1 MSGGTSAAVAAGTVA
16 EVGADAA
23 AASAATAAATTAASS
38 TFLGL
43 TSGELA
49 TAGLLTSVAG
59 AGVGAYGAIKQG
71 EATSA
76 ADKYNAQIA
85 ANNAQIATQSA
96 NYAGAAGT
104 AQAEQAG
111 LQSRAKLG
119 AIVAN
124 EGASGVDINSGS
136 NLQVQS
142 SARELGELNAITIRS
157 NAARTAYGYQV
168 QGANDTAQSQL
179 DTFAANNA
187 TTAGDIGAGSSVL
200 GGLGSA
206 ASNYAKFTMNGGGS
220 GLNSGTA
227 YNNMSPAGQV
237 AQDVQEG

>member
-1 MSGGTSAAVAAGTVA
+1 MGISSALAAIDLTATAGAAGT
-16 EVGADAA
+16 AA
-23 AASAATAAATTAASS
+23 GGLATIGTAASV
-38 TFLGL
+38 L
-43 TSGELA
+43 
-49 TAGLLTSVAG
+49 G
-59 AGVGAYGAIKQG
+59 AGVGAVGSIEQG

-85 ANNAQIATQSA
+85 KANAQIATQSA
-96 NYAGAAGT
+96 NYAGAAGM
-104 AQAEQAG
+104 AQSEQAG
-111 LQSRAKLG
+111 LQSRSKLG

-124 EGASGVDINSGS
+124 EGASGVDTNSGS

-179 DTFAANNA
+179 DTFQSNNA
-187 TTAGDIGAGSSVL
+187 TISGDIGAASSVL

-220 GLNSGTA
+220 GLNSGSVAPTVDSSFGTVGSGSA
-227 YNNMSPAGQV
+227 YPNQ
-237 AQDVQEG
+237 

>member
-1 MSGGTSAAVAAGTVA
+1 MSGGTVSAAGI
-16 EVGADAA
+16 AA
-23 AASAATAAATTAASS
+23 AAGGAGTFGTAAAAIGAN
-38 TFLGL
+38 LGAIGAI
-43 TSGELA
+43 TSIGA
-49 TAGLLTSVAG
+49 
-59 AGVGAYGAIKQG
+59 AGVGAVGAIEKG
-71 EATSA
+71 NATSA
-76 ADKYNAQIA
+76 ADKYNAEIA
-85 ANNAQIATQSA
+85 ANNAKIATQSA

-168 QGANDTAQSQL
+168 QGANDTAQSNL
-179 DTFAANNA
+179 DTSSAGQAE
-187 TTAGDIGAGSSVL
+187 TAGGIGAASSVL

-220 GLNSGTA
+220 GLNSGSVAPTVDSSFGTVGSGSA
-227 YNNMSPAGQV
+227 YPNQ
-237 AQDVQEG
+237 

>member
-1 MSGGTSAAVAAGTVA
+1 MSGGTVSAAGI
-16 EVGADAA
+16 AA
-23 AASAATAAATTAASS
+23 AAGGAGTFGTAAAAVGAN
-38 TFLGL
+38 LGAIGAI
-43 TSGELA
+43 TSIGA
-49 TAGLLTSVAG
+49 
-59 AGVGAYGAIKQG
+59 AGVGAVGAIEQG
-71 EATSA
+71 NATSA
-76 ADKYNAQIA
+76 ADNYNAKIA
-85 ANNAQIATQSA
+85 KANAQIATQSA

-111 LQSRAKLG
+111 LQSRSKLG

-187 TTAGDIGAGSSVL
+187 TTSGDIGEGSTLL

>member
-1 MSGGTSAAVAAGTVA
+1 MSGGTVSAAGI
-16 EVGADAA
+16 AA
-23 AASAATAAATTAASS
+23 AAGGAGTFGTATAAIGAN
-38 TFLGL
+38 LGAIGAI
-43 TSGELA
+43 TSIGA
-49 TAGLLTSVAG
+49 AGLG
-59 AGVGAYGAIKQG
+59 AVGSIEQG
-71 EATSA
+71 NATSA

-85 ANNAQIATQSA
+85 ANNAIIATQSA

-119 AIVAN
+119 ALVAN

-168 QGANDTAQSQL
+168 QGANDTAESTL
-179 DTFAANNA
+179 DSMAANNA
-187 TTAGDIGAGSSVL
+187 TTAGEIGAASSVL

-220 GLNSGTA
+220 GLNSGTSPTTDSSGYGVA
-227 YNNMSPAGQV
+227 YPSQ
-237 AQDVQEG
+237 

>member
-1 MSGGTSAAVAAGTVA
+1 MSGGTVSAAGI
-16 EVGADAA
+16 AA
-23 AASAATAAATTAASS
+23 AAGGAGTFGTATAAIGAN
-38 TFLGL
+38 LGAIGAI
-43 TSGELA
+43 TSIGA
-49 TAGLLTSVAG
+49 AGLGT
-59 AGVGAYGAIKQG
+59 VGAIQQG

-76 ADKYNAQIA
+76 TDKSNAQIA
-85 ANNAQIATQSA
+85 ANNAIIATQSA

-142 SARELGELNAITIRS
+142 SARQLGELNAITIRS

-168 QGANDTAQSQL
+168 QGANDTAQSNL
-179 DTFAANNA
+179 DTSSAGQAE
-187 TTAGDIGAGSSVL
+187 TAGDIGAGSSVL

-206 ASNYAKFTMNGGGS
+206 ASNYAKFTTNGGRS
-220 GLNSGTA
+220 GF
-227 YNNMSPAGQV
+227 
-237 AQDVQEG
+237 

>member
-1 MSGGTSAAVAAGTVA
+1 MSGIIASVAATVIA
-16 EVGADAA
+16 
-23 AASAATAAATTAASS
+23 
-38 TFLGL
+38 
-43 TSGELA
+43 
-49 TAGLLTSVAG
+49 
-59 AGVGAYGAIKQG
+59 AGVTAYGEVQSS

-76 ADKYNAQIA
+76 ADKYTAQIA
-85 ANNAQIATQSA
+85 ANNAIIATQSA

-142 SARELGELNAITIRS
+142 SARQLGELNAITIRS

-168 QGANDTAQSQL
+168 QGANDTAQSNL
-179 DTFAANNA
+179 DTFSAGQAE
-187 TTAGDIGAGSSVL
+187 TAGDIGATSSVI

-206 ASNYAKFTMNGGGS
+206 ASNYAKFTMNGGGNS
-220 GLNSGTA
+220 LNSGSVAPTVDSSFGTVGSGSA
-227 YNNMSPAGQV
+227 YPNQ
-237 AQDVQEG
+237 